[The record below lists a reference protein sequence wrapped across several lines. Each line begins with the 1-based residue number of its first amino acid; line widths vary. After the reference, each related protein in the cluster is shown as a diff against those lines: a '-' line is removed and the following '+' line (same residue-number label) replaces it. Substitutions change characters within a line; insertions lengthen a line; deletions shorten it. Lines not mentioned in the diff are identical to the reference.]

1 MNSDQLEGKYK
12 QIKGDY
18 KQKYAKL
25 TDDEWEYTEGGF
37 DKVIGKIQE
46 KYGKTKDEI
55 KREISE
61 W

>member
-1 MNSDQLEGKYK
+1 MNSDQIEGKYK

-18 KQKYAKL
+18 KKKYAKL
-25 TDDEWEYTEGGF
+25 TDDEWQYAEGSF

-46 KYGKTKDEI
+46 KYGKTKEEI
-55 KREISE
+55 KREINE

>member
-25 TDDEWEYTEGGF
+25 TDDDWEYAEGSF

-46 KYGKTKDEI
+46 KYGKSKEEI
-55 KREISE
+55 KREINE